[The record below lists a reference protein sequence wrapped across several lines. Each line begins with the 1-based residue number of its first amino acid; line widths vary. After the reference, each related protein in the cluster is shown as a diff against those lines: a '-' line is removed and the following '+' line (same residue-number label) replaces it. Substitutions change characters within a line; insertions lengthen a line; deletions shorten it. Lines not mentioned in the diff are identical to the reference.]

1 MEFNSNFKYDLKRGQ
16 EAEEWF
22 AGLLTGGDR
31 IECKRDFKAHKTG
44 NVYVE
49 FESRGK
55 PSGIRRT
62 EAEHW
67 AFVYGP
73 NELDLR
79 VVVISAKRLKA
90 LAEAAIA
97 EDRWKPGGDSN
108 TSKGAIIPLEG
119 LVTGD

>member
-1 MEFNSNFKYDLKRGQ
+1 MQHNSDFRYDLKRGQ

-22 AGLLTGGDR
+22 AGLLTSDS
-31 IECKRDFKAHKTG
+31 IECKRDYRAHNTG
-44 NVYVE
+44 NVFVE

-67 AFVYGP
+67 AFIYGP
-73 NELDLR
+73 SELDLR
-79 VVVISAKRLKA
+79 VVVISAERLKT

-108 TSKGAIIPLEG
+108 TSKGAIIPLED
-119 LVTGD
+119 LVTDD